1 MRSLYEQL
9 LGSQPINA
17 EWADSWALF
26 EAGGTQ
32 FALHA
37 IPAAIAESIVIDSPP
52 EAREDSPVKLIF
64 RVEDA
69 EAEQK
74 RLEGLGFTILSRP
87 WQGAEEFDC
96 LDLEGN
102 VLQFSSRQ
110 S

>member
-1 MRSLYEQL
+1 MH
-9 LGSQPINA
+9 LGYGWLGMAASIYCHILP
-17 EWADSWALF
+17 
-26 EAGGTQ
+26 T
-32 FALHA
+32 
-37 IPAAIAESIVIDSPP
+37 IPAAIAESIVIDSPAEP
-52 EAREDSPVKLIF
+52 RVDSPMKLIF

-74 RLEGLGFTILSRP
+74 RLEGLGFTILRRP

-102 VLQFSSRQ
+102 VLQFSSRE